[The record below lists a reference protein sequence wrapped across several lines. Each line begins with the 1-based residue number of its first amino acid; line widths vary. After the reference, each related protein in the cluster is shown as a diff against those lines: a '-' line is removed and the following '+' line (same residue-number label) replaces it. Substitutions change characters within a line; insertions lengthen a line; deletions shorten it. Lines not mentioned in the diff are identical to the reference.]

1 MVKNKNL
8 LCPCKTLL
16 QTRVS
21 YTVSVARQSYQR
33 GIFAMLL
40 KKSLDHITIRWAWG
54 SEGGSRGFFEILHFP
69 IQFLAK
75 KGCFLHSRGENEISR
90 LLGHLKKFFGCPWK
104 NPLLPPP
111 LEKSFQRPCRF
122 RWLQKVGAPETPAKA
137 LLLVLLS
144 VSDYKC
150 V

>member
-8 LCPCKTLL
+8 LCSCKTLL

-33 GIFAMLL
+33 GFFALLL
-40 KKSLDHITIRWAWG
+40 KKSLDHITIRWAWT

-75 KGCFLHSRGENEISR
+75 KGCFLHVERGKRN
-90 LLGHLKKFFGCPWK
+90 FTTFG
-104 NPLLPPP
+104 PPEKIFWLP
-111 LEKSFQRPCRF
+111 LEKSTIASPPGKI
-122 RWLQKVGAPETPAKA
+122 LPTP
-137 LLLVLLS
+137 L
-144 VSDYKC
+144 
-150 V
+150 